1 MINKEIG
8 QRIAWLR
15 KEVCAMT
22 QAEFAKA
29 LGIAFPHTISEY
41 EHGTFLPS
49 TQRCKAL
56 IKLAAQHG
64 HEITYEW
71 LRPDI
76 YAD

>member
-15 KEVCAMT
+15 KQVCNMT

-29 LGIAFPHTISEY
+29 LGVAFPHTISEY

-49 TQRCKAL
+49 PKRCQAI
-56 IKLAAQHG
+56 IKLAAQYQHQ
-64 HEITYEW
+64 ITHEW

-76 YAD
+76 YVD